1 MDTKSK
7 CKIVYADDAM
17 IHHVMMKAMAQSHSL
32 ELIYCAANGKD
43 LIDYLVEHDKSLP
56 EVCILDLHM
65 PILNGI
71 ETAKIVRDKFPSIRI
86 FGLTS
91 SSEESERIEMLEGGA
106 EQIFSKE
113 EMTALL
119 QQLSKKNKKA

>member
-32 ELIYCAANGKD
+32 ELVYCASNGRD
-43 LIDYLVEHDKSLP
+43 LIDYLIEHNKALP

-91 SSEESERIEMLEGGA
+91 SSDESERIEMLAGGV
-106 EQIFSKE
+106 EQIFAKE
-113 EMTALL
+113 DMSALL
-119 QQLSKKNKKA
+119 QQL

>member
-32 ELIYCAANGKD
+32 ELVYCASNGRD
-43 LIDYLVEHDKSLP
+43 LIDYLIENKKALP

-91 SSEESERIEMLEGGA
+91 SSDEIERIEMLAGGA

-113 EMTALL
+113 EMAALL
-119 QQLSKKNKKA
+119 QQLNA

>member
-1 MDTKSK
+1 
-7 CKIVYADDAM
+7 V
-17 IHHVMMKAMAQSHSL
+17 
-32 ELIYCAANGKD
+32 YCAANGRD
-43 LIDYLVEHDKSLP
+43 LIDYLIEHKKALP

-91 SSEESERIEMLEGGA
+91 SSDEIERIEMLAGGA

-113 EMTALL
+113 EMAALL
-119 QQLSKKNKKA
+119 QQLNA

>member
-32 ELIYCAANGKD
+32 ELVYCAFNGRD
-43 LIDYLVEHDKSLP
+43 LINYLVEHHKTLP

-91 SSEESERIEMLEGGA
+91 SSDESERIEMLAGGV

-113 EMTALL
+113 DMSALL
-119 QQLSKKNKKA
+119 RQIS

>member
-32 ELIYCAANGKD
+32 ELVYCASNGRD
-43 LIDYLVEHDKSLP
+43 LIDYLIEHKKALP

-91 SSEESERIEMLEGGA
+91 SSDEIERIEMLAGGA

-113 EMTALL
+113 EMAELL
-119 QQLSKKNKKA
+119 QQLNA

>member
-32 ELIYCAANGKD
+32 ELVYCAANGRD
-43 LIDYLVEHDKSLP
+43 LIDYLIEHENALP

-71 ETAKIVRDKFPSIRI
+71 ETAKIVRDKFPAIRI

-91 SSEESERIEMLEGGA
+91 SSDERERLEMLAGGA

-113 EMTALL
+113 EMSVLL
-119 QQLSKKNKKA
+119 KQLS